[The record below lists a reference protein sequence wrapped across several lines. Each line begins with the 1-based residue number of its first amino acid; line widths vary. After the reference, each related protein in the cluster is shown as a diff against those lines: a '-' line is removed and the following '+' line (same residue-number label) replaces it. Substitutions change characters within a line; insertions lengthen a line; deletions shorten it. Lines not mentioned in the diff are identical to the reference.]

1 MVSPLVGNG
10 MWVLGLELCNVGP
23 ADDPDAFLGAFEW
36 VAMGTGWDRATRA
49 LQLAPYLASCLGFA
63 DVVLNEEQARSY
75 HVVKVAVLDSVGL
88 SAEKYRQRF
97 WVVRW
102 IGGLW
107 AQMLMD
113 WAIQWLRPDAQTV
126 GEIMDALVLEQFLQ
140 GLLENIRLWVR
151 QHQPSMV
158 EAVVKLMEED
168 AEADFP
174 RKEGSSSQSRKQRAA
189 LPTGKMPVTFEEV
202 AVYFTAGQ
210 GALLDPGQ
218 RALYRDVIQE
228 NYETVI
234 LLDKPYKC
242 LGKCFSVSSA
252 LIVHQRTHTGEK
264 PYNCL
269 DCGKS
274 FSLHSRLI
282 NHRRVHTGERPY
294 KCLDCGK
301 SFSQRLH
308 LNSHGKIHMGEGPY
322 KCLDCG
328 KRFSGP
334 SGLIAHQRTH
344 TGERPYKCLYC
355 GKSFSQR
362 SSLIT
367 HGRIHTGEGPYK
379 CLECGKSFIRP
390 SALIVHQR
398 THTGEKPYTCL
409 YCGKSFSQCSHL
421 TSHGRIHTG
430 EGPHKC
436 LECGK
441 SFSAPSALITHQRT
455 HTGEKPYKCLD
466 CDKSF
471 SQSSNLTAHRR
482 LHMGE
487 KPCTCLDCGEK
498 IQWT

>member
-1 MVSPLVGNG
+1 NTHRTRPLQQSRYQEDKTPVSQLYD
-10 MWVLGLELCNVGP
+10 LI
-23 ADDPDAFLGAFEW
+23 
-36 VAMGTGWDRATRA
+36 
-49 LQLAPYLASCLGFA
+49 QLARKWLQTESRSPEEILAVLVIDRYMRGLPPDLRAWVSQNEPSTYDEVVALARVEVPNPGCPAWSCGGALSSGWSNREQKPPA
-63 DVVLNEEQARSY
+63 RAVPSPGWSSGKALNRICPGCSHWEQKPPEPWQELQGNRTDDGRMRENEEGNPQQEGPEQ
-75 HVVKVAVLDSVGL
+75 VELQGN
-88 SAEKYRQRF
+88 F
-97 WVVRW
+97 
-102 IGGLW
+102 
-107 AQMLMD
+107 
-113 WAIQWLRPDAQTV
+113 LRRVEENFSQC
-126 GEIMDALVLEQFLQ
+126 LEQRKAWSNWHRS
-140 GLLENIRLWVR
+140 ER
-151 QHQPSMV
+151 
-158 EAVVKLMEED
+158 KLGNH
-168 AEADFP
+168 P
-174 RKEGSSSQSRKQRAA
+174 RKQ
-189 LPTGKMPVTFEEV
+189 V
-202 AVYFTAGQ
+202 
-210 GALLDPGQ
+210 
-218 RALYRDVIQE
+218 
-228 NYETVI
+228 
-234 LLDKPYKC
+234 
-242 LGKCFSVSSA
+242 
-252 LIVHQRTHTGEK
+252 
-264 PYNCL
+264 
-269 DCGKS
+269 
-274 FSLHSRLI
+274 
-282 NHRRVHTGERPY
+282 
-294 KCLDCGK
+294 
-301 SFSQRLH
+301 
-308 LNSHGKIHMGEGPY
+308 
-322 KCLDCG
+322 
-328 KRFSGP
+328 GP